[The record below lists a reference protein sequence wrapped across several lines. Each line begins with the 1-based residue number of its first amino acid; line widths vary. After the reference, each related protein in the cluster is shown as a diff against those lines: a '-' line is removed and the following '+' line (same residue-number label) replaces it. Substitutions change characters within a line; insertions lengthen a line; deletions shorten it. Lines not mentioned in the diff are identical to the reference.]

1 MDSTIASF
9 YEIIDRDGDGAH
21 DEEEFLMDWRAHGQ
35 PEEAGRKAFVKLDRN
50 GDGKISKDEMVTDL
64 IEAFYS
70 EDPQAPGNW
79 LALPDGP
86 EA

>member
-1 MDSTIASF
+1 
-9 YEIIDRDGDGAH
+9 
-21 DEEEFLMDWRAHGQ
+21 
-35 PEEAGRKAFVKLDRN
+35 
-50 GDGKISKDEMVTDL
+50 MVTDL